1 MVLVS
6 FYVSTAKEQSKFS
19 SLVTKYKLPS
29 FINLFLNLLFY
40 VVSVQCRVAPKI
52 YRMDKLKAIE
62 CVALSCW
69 CCFLKTS
76 VLLESLINRSSAK
89 NSNWSDFCFSKKISL
104 HPFSYRKTVFP
115 PSPSCGIIGWF
126 ESSTRVK
133 YFSGQASNMTLWGTT
148 ASPADPEKSTWGSR
162 SRRRERP
169 QTTSTRRST
178 LDQWSRQHLWFCI
191 KVFSANVVAIPNA
204 AMVPK
209 PASRAFWHR
218 SL

>member
-62 CVALSCW
+62 CAALSCW

-76 VLLESLINRSSAK
+76 VLLESPINRSSAK
-89 NSNWSDFCFSKKISL
+89 NSNWSDFCYSKKISL
-104 HPFSYRKTVFP
+104 HPFSFRKTVQSLSNTFP
-115 PSPSCGIIGWF
+115 DRLRTWRC
-126 ESSTRVK
+126 EELQRLLQTRRKVPEGLDQEGGNGLKLLPRGGRRWINDQGNTYDFASK
-133 YFSGQASNMTLWGTT
+133 YF
-148 ASPADPEKSTWGSR
+148 
-162 SRRRERP
+162 
-169 QTTSTRRST
+169 
-178 LDQWSRQHLWFCI
+178 RQ
-191 KVFSANVVAIPNA
+191 S
-204 AMVPK
+204 
-209 PASRAFWHR
+209 
-218 SL
+218 